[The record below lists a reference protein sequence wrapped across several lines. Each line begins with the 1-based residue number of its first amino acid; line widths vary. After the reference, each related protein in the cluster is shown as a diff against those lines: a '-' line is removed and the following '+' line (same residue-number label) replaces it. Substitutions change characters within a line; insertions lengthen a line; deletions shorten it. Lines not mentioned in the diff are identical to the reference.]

1 MHSDLFENIRGRFDI
16 IVSNPPYI
24 PSGQIEFLMPEV
36 RDYEP
41 RTALDGEEDG
51 LAFYRRIIKESRDF
65 LRENGVL
72 ALEIGSDQGQAV
84 SSLMERAGFCGI
96 EIKKD
101 LAGLDRIVLA
111 GMKEEK

>member
-1 MHSDLFENIRGRFDI
+1 M
-16 IVSNPPYI
+16 SNPPYI

-84 SSLMERAGFCGI
+84 SSLMERAGFFGI